1 MYLPSSVEIT
11 SQRKTLSTVKVIEV
25 CKTNSASTPV
35 KTVVQAIHQYV
46 DSARNKN
53 DNKTNL
59 EVFY

>member
-46 DSARNKN
+46 DSARNK
-53 DNKTNL
+53 K
-59 EVFY
+59 